1 MWGWIRSGRDCG
13 KLITGPA
20 ALQRRGVLKLAYGA
34 KQLTQS
40 GEGLGQLGLGLE
52 PSWTVESQRA
62 GHTQTTYVGISSL
75 EPGISRF
82 QSSTLGESQSYFFYV
97 F

>member
-1 MWGWIRSGRDCG
+1 M
-13 KLITGPA
+13 
-20 ALQRRGVLKLAYGA
+20 LKLAYGA

-62 GHTQTTYVGISSL
+62 GH
-75 EPGISRF
+75 
-82 QSSTLGESQSYFFYV
+82 V
-97 F
+97 FSWFMLNSED